1 MVKAINIKSTV
12 VKVPFV
18 DDEGNTK
25 LELSFD
31 KKDITEQK
39 ITDLQNEMLKNVAL
53 MSNQEEKN
61 DFEQLKTVM
70 TTVIDG
76 IFGEGSF
83 DKLYELS
90 PSWSIVLH
98 YFIEMI
104 ELIKTETEN
113 ELSEMQSALNKY
125 VK

>member
-18 DDEGNTK
+18 DDEGNTR

-70 TTVIDG
+70 TTVIDS

>member
-70 TTVIDG
+70 TTVIDS

>member
-18 DDEGNTK
+18 DDEGNTR

-125 VK
+125 LK

>member
-1 MVKAINIKSTV
+1 MAKVINIKSTV

-18 DDEGNTK
+18 DDEGNTR

-70 TTVIDG
+70 TTVIDS

-113 ELSEMQSALNKY
+113 ELSEIQSALSKY
-125 VK
+125 SK

>member
-18 DDEGNTK
+18 DDEGNTR

-70 TTVIDG
+70 TTVIDS

-125 VK
+125 LK